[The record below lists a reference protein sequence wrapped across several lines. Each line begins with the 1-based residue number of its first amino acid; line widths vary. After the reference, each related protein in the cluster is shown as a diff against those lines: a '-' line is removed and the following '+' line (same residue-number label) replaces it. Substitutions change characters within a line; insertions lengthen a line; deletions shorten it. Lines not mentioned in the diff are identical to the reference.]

1 LARGI
6 GRLSLTS
13 GCYWH
18 GLQSGRARLRAV
30 SEYGRAAEPRDVRA
44 LRRGRVLLAMNLK
57 AGRIATEFAVVV
69 VGVLVALSADR
80 WVQSLDDRASEVFY
94 LERLTADLRADSAT
108 LVDAI
113 TVATTRGE
121 TAVSILELSADSSA
135 PVADPEAFLAAFQR
149 VGWFNEVDYA
159 TSTWS
164 ELVASGNTERIT
176 DGTLRTRLSAN
187 VEEQD
192 RVAKTE
198 ADWERLLW
206 LLELQALQVR
216 SPLSIVAGSHSP
228 LEALQVLE
236 AVRKD
241 PYLSALLASAVGVRR
256 GQVAIYQDMLARN
269 NLLLRDLAARR
280 AP

>member
-1 LARGI
+1 M
-6 GRLSLTS
+6 
-13 GCYWH
+13 
-18 GLQSGRARLRAV
+18 
-30 SEYGRAAEPRDVRA
+30 
-44 LRRGRVLLAMNLK
+44 LLAMNVK

-80 WVQSLDDRASEVFY
+80 WVQSLDDRAAEAFY

-113 TVATTRGE
+113 RFATTRGE
-121 TAVSILELSADSSA
+121 TAFSILELSADPSSS
-135 PVADPEAFLAAFQR
+135 VADPESFLAAFLR

-164 ELVASGNTERIT
+164 ELVASGSTERIT
-176 DGTLRTRLSAN
+176 DTALRTRLSAN

-192 RVAKTE
+192 RVAKIE

-216 SPLSIVAGSHSP
+216 SPLRVVAGTYSP

-241 PYLSALLASAVGVRR
+241 SYLSALLASAVGVR
-256 GQVAIYQDMLARN
+256 GAQVATYQDMLERN
-269 NLLLRDLAARR
+269 NLLLRDLAALGR
-280 AP
+280 P